1 MRVREA
7 LERVD
12 EAVGEWGTEGDR
24 RAAYERTL
32 WTLRRVAGEPA
43 VTAVAEWVVG
53 QARETGEP
61 PTPQAVRRRAAV
73 YCRANDVPV
82 PDGSWL
88 RAPAS
93 DR

>member
-1 MRVREA
+1 MRVRQA
-7 LERVD
+7 LQRID
-12 EAVGEWGTEGDR
+12 EAVGDRGSDGER

-32 WTLRRVAGEPA
+32 WTLDRVAGEAA
-43 VTAVAEWVVG
+43 VAAVAEWVLG
-53 QARETGEP
+53 QVREHGEAP
-61 PTPQAVRRRAAV
+61 VPQAVRRRAAV
-73 YCRANDVPV
+73 YCRANDVPL